1 MTKSAI
7 NPSNGHPSAQPVSAR
22 DLNDLFYFAK
32 VVDEGGF
39 SAAGR
44 ALNVSKSHLSRRVAA
59 LEARLG
65 LRLLQRSTRRL
76 MLTPAGERYLQ
87 YCRLIVQTASDA
99 DESMLGLLSE
109 PTGRVTLSTPIG
121 LAQTLLP
128 RILPDFLERYP
139 KVSVNLQITSR
150 VVDLYRDPVDVALRA
165 RESVDQDANLIA
177 RRFGTAELSLVASQ
191 SYLVKHGMPNS
202 PEDLQNHATLSF
214 QVTDPMPQEWRLFD
228 RAGNMA
234 SVMHYPRLICGDLQ
248 IVVEAVKAGQG
259 IALLPCTLWQLNST
273 ERPLTPVLPDW
284 RAPQGI
290 IYLAYASRRGMIP
303 AVRVLVDYL
312 TEHIG
317 AMLENANTLQAN
329 RLVLLDPPA
338 GTQTDL
344 PTELSSSLGQDDL
357 G

>member
-1 MTKSAI
+1 MTKSATSS
-7 NPSNGHPSAQPVSAR
+7 SNGHPSASQVSAR

-59 LEARLG
+59 LETRLG

-87 YCRLIVQTASDA
+87 YCRLIVQTASEA

-109 PTGRVTLSTPIG
+109 PTGLVTLSTPIG

-128 RILPDFLERYP
+128 QVLPGFLERYP
-139 KVSVNLQITSR
+139 KVSVHLRITSR
-150 VVDLYRDPVDVALRA
+150 AMDLYRDPVDIALRA
-165 RESVDQDANLIA
+165 RESIDQDANLIA
-177 RRFGTAELSLVASQ
+177 RRFGTSELSLVASKR
-191 SYLVKHGMPNS
+191 YLAAHGV
-202 PEDLQNHATLSF
+202 PERPADLQNHATLSF
-214 QVTDPMPQEWRLFD
+214 LVTEPTPQEWRLYD
-228 RAGNMA
+228 GAGNMA
-234 SVMHYPRLICGDLQ
+234 SVQHHPRLICGDLQ
-248 IVVEAVKAGQG
+248 ILVDTVKAGQG
-259 IALLPCTLWQLNST
+259 IALLPSTLWELNNADDQLV
-273 ERPLTPVLPDW
+273 PVLPGW

-290 IYLAYASRRGMIP
+290 IYLVYASRRGMVP

-317 AMLENANTLQAN
+317 SLFDGGVALQTS
-329 RLVLLDPPA
+329 RIQLPGVDPLPV
-338 GTQTDL
+338 QTE
-344 PTELSSSLGQDDL
+344 PG
-357 G
+357 

>member
-1 MTKSAI
+1 MTKPGGSA
-7 NPSNGHPSAQPVSAR
+7 STNGRPATPQVSAR

-87 YCRLIVQTASDA
+87 YCRAIVQTASEA

-128 RILPDFLERYP
+128 QVLPSFLERYP

-150 VVDLYRDPVDVALRA
+150 AIDLYRDPVDIALRA
-165 RESVDQDANLIA
+165 RESVDRDANLIA
-177 RRFGTAELSLVASQ
+177 RRFGTSELTLVGSKRYLAE
-191 SYLVKHGMPNS
+191 HGTPIE
-202 PEDLQNHATLSF
+202 PADLQNHATLSF
-214 QVTDPMPQEWRLFD
+214 LVTEPTPQEWRLYD
-228 RAGNMA
+228 GAGNMA
-234 SVMHYPRLICGDLQ
+234 SVLHHPRLICGDLQ
-248 IVVEAVKAGQG
+248 LLVETVKAGQG
-259 IALLPCTLWQLNST
+259 IALLPSTLWELNNADDQLM
-273 ERPLTPVLPDW
+273 PVLPGW

-290 IYLAYASRRGMIP
+290 IYLVYASRRGMVP

-317 AMLENANTLQAN
+317 TLLQSASATQSD
-329 RLVLLDPPA
+329 RLLLPELNNNPA
-338 GTQTDL
+338 PTSDQTG
-344 PTELSSSLGQDDL
+344 PG
-357 G
+357 